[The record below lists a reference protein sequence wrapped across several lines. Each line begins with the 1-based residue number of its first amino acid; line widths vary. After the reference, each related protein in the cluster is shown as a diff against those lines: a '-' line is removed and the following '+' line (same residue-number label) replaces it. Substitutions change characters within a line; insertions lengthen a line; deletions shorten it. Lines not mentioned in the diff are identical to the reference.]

1 LTPVTNPVP
10 LPLESVIFAGKSYSF
25 GMSTTPIRGLV
36 LSGSY
41 SNTKSDT
48 AADSAISANS
58 TAQLNTMLQYKVRK
72 LWITGG
78 YLKLQ
83 QGFTISGQ
91 PPASYSSFFVGI
103 TRWFKF
109 F

>member
-1 LTPVTNPVP
+1 MSNPLPDLNPLQAIYFNGKFYSIGASTNPV
-10 LPLESVIFAGKSYSF
+10 Y
-25 GMSTTPIRGLV
+25 GLV
-36 LSGSY
+36 LSGTY
-41 SNTKSDT
+41 SKTNSSTL
-48 AADSAISANS
+48 AASAFSQNS

-83 QGFTISGQ
+83 QGFSITGQ
-91 PPASYSSFFVGI
+91 PAASYSSFFVGI
-103 TRWFKF
+103 TRWFNF